1 MRACVH
7 ARAHACLIQFWIMHN
22 LQYLHEA
29 GIRQTDVR
37 LRDTIKKMQE
47 LQSVASDESVQ
58 IQELL
63 LDKETFIKYV
73 MLYVC
78 WLVQNM
84 IAL

>member
-1 MRACVH
+1 
-7 ARAHACLIQFWIMHN
+7 MHN

-84 IAL
+84 IALW